1 MRNIHPIQPILT
13 IILIAVLWYMRKKKK
28 GQEVAKGG
36 PGEPRAAVTRP
47 KEPKEQK
54 TPEQVYMDLRQRALQ
69 RMPGSLDVELK
80 ENQPHGLVMEM
91 GVSNSVVTLACF
103 ADGDAGVYYKD
114 GGGMKGGIGHESVR
128 KAAQEAIALCEQVL
142 PRMIQTTNFPSPGQ
156 DRVRFYVLT
165 PQGVFT
171 TETGRQALADQNALS
186 PLFYAGQEVVSQM
199 RLVQEQR
206 SGAAAPAQRTAEAP
220 ASSPALQEQQS

>member
-1 MRNIHPIQPILT
+1 MQHIHPIQPILV
-13 IILIAVLWYMRKKKK
+13 IILVAVLWYMRKKK
-28 GQEVAKGG
+28 G
-36 PGEPRAAVTRP
+36 PQAAGTPGKGEPRAAVTRP
-47 KEPKEQK
+47 KETK

-69 RMPGSLDVELK
+69 RMPGSLDVELQ

-91 GVSNSVVTLACF
+91 GVPNSVVTLACF

-114 GGGMKGGIGHESVR
+114 GGGMKGGIGHETVR
-128 KAAQEAIALCEQVL
+128 NAAKEAIALSEQVL
-142 PRMIQTTNFPSPGQ
+142 PRMIQTSNFPLPGQ

-165 PQGVFT
+165 PKGVFT
-171 TETGRQALADQNALS
+171 TETGRQSLADQNALS

-206 SGAAAPAQRTAEAP
+206 SAAAPGLRKGEAP
-220 ASSPALQEQQS
+220 ASPPALQEQQS

>member
-1 MRNIHPIQPILT
+1 MEHIHPIQPILT
-13 IILIAVLWYMRKKKK
+13 ILLIAVLWYMRKKKK
-28 GQEVAKGG
+28 EREGAKGG

-47 KEPKEQK
+47 KEPKVQK

-69 RMPGSLDVELK
+69 RMPGSLDVELQ

-91 GVSNSVVTLACF
+91 GVPNSVVTLACF
-103 ADGDAGVYYKD
+103 ADGDAGVYYKA
-114 GGGMKGGIGHESVR
+114 GGGMKGGIGHETVR
-128 KAAQEAIALCEQVL
+128 NAAREAIALSEQVL
-142 PRMIQTTNFPSPGQ
+142 PRMIETANFPLPGQ

-165 PQGVFT
+165 PKGVFT
-171 TETGRQALADQNALS
+171 TETGRQSLADQNALS

-206 SGAAAPAQRTAEAP
+206 AGAAVPAQSTAGAPAP
-220 ASSPALQEQQS
+220 SPALQEQQS

>member
-1 MRNIHPIQPILT
+1 MRHIHPIQPILV
-13 IILIAVLWYMRKKKK
+13 ILLVAVLWYMKKKK
-28 GQEVAKGG
+28 GPKEGAKGG
-36 PGEPRAAVTRP
+36 PGEPRAAVTKP
-47 KEPKEQK
+47 KEKK

-69 RMPGSLDVELK
+69 RMPGSLDVELQ

-128 KAAQEAIALCEQVL
+128 NAAKEAIGLAAGVL
-142 PRMIQTTNFPSPGQ
+142 PRMIETTNFPLPDQ

-165 PQGVFT
+165 PQGVLT
-171 TETGRQALADQNALS
+171 TETGRQALAEQNALS

-206 SGAAAPAQRTAEAP
+206 AGAAVP
-220 ASSPALQEQQS
+220 S

>member
-1 MRNIHPIQPILT
+1 MRHIHPIQPILT
-13 IILIAVLWYMRKKKK
+13 VLLIVVLWYMRKKKK
-28 GQEVAKGG
+28 GEGGAKGG

-54 TPEQVYMDLRQRALQ
+54 TPEQIYMDLRNRALQ
-69 RMPGSLDVELK
+69 RMPGSLDVELR

-91 GVSNSVVTLACF
+91 GIPNSVVTLACF

-114 GGGMKGGIGHESVR
+114 GGGMKGGIGHETVR
-128 KAAQEAIALCEQVL
+128 NAAKEAIALSEQVL
-142 PRMIQTTNFPSPGQ
+142 PRMIETTNFPLPGQ

-165 PQGVFT
+165 SKGVFT
-171 TETGRQALADQNALS
+171 TETSRQSLADQNALS

-199 RLVQEQR
+199 RLVQEQKT
-206 SGAAAPAQRTAEAP
+206 APAPKTPAAPAP
-220 ASSPALQEQQS
+220 PPALQEQES